1 MKKNAIGPRKTK
13 TMKTTIL
20 ALTALFAT
28 LLVTPLLC
36 LAQPASAAPVVPSVS
51 TIPFD
56 PSLPPPTFGE
66 VAYGRSPKQVLTF
79 WQAKSDKPTPWLF
92 HIHGGAWMSQQRI
105 FGLVTVPGFV
115 QDMLDHGIS
124 VVTVE
129 YRLLDDAKADGVS
142 PPVRGPMLDCARALQ
157 FVRSKSKAWN
167 LDKKRV
173 ALCGDSAGGCTALW
187 LAFHKDL
194 ANPKSRDLVAR
205 ESTRPL
211 CVAVQHPQTTLDPQ
225 QMREWIP
232 KLEYGDQAFGMSAD
246 PVKKLS
252 AFEVFLAERE
262 KLLPL
267 INKLSPYALL
277 TRDAPPVFMFY
288 YTAPVFDQNQQDVH
302 SANFGVKLQEK
313 CQRLGVECEL
323 VYPGAPGIEANPNH
337 KLYFE
342 KYFLEKL
349 LGAK

>member
-115 QDMLDHGIS
+115 QDMLNHGIS

-232 KLEYGDQAFGMSAD
+232 KLEYGDQAFGINAD
-246 PVKKLS
+246 PGKKS
-252 AFEVFLAERE
+252 GFEVFLAERE

-288 YTAPVFDQNQQDVH
+288 YTAPIFDQNQQDVH
-302 SANFGVKLQEK
+302 SANFGAKLQEK

-337 KLYFE
+337 KTYFE
-342 KYFLEKL
+342 KYFLGKL
-349 LGAK
+349 LGRK